1 MGWDMV
7 LMGLREGHQRQ
18 ALGQMPPHNLTSF
31 VKCCASVEDFPPLF
45 EHKFV
50 CFALMTWDAKAHVAF
65 SESEKK

>member
-18 ALGQMPPHNLTSF
+18 ALGRMPPHNLTSF

-45 EHKFV
+45 
-50 CFALMTWDAKAHVAF
+50 
-65 SESEKK
+65 